1 MGKNKAKTAVLV
13 GVAAKPEV
21 EIWRRPHKWTLW
33 PWFPIHSFRLF
44 FARTYRFATIK
55 NVTDDRQTDRQ
66 TTHCTIGSTDSTVGQ
81 KSHMKKVA
89 IEKRPSG
96 TLKVIAI
103 AAIRPYTRIRVSLL
117 VSGLL
122 LQRLCLARDMTACDL
137 EKFFTF
143 DNKVSSHMHFIQFMC
158 KHSGVKML
166 YFLSIGIRKV

>member
-1 MGKNKAKTAVLV
+1 MTQHTKGA
-13 GVAAKPEV
+13 
-21 EIWRRPHKWTLW
+21 
-33 PWFPIHSFRLF
+33 
-44 FARTYRFATIK
+44 
-55 NVTDDRQTDRQ
+55 
-66 TTHCTIGSTDSTVGQ
+66 TDSTVGQ
-81 KSHMKKVA
+81 KYEKSHMKRLA
-89 IEKRPSG
+89 MGKRLSR